1 MGRGICLKV
10 ADALRLSDKP
20 AAMEKSESS
29 RRLYERYAHSLN
41 IAIEAVIANRFRSML
56 TALGIIFGVAAVI
69 AMMAIGNGAKKEIL
83 DQIKLVG
90 VNNIVITPV
99 IEKSGSGNSSSDEES
114 GQKMQKK
121 FSPGLTLED
130 AESIKDIIPTVLR
143 VSPEV
148 NFDSYV
154 IKSGKR
160 SPAKLIGVTN
170 DFFEVYNLKLYAGQY
185 FQEQQLV
192 SGSPVCIIGPSVKA
206 RFFSREDPLGK
217 TIKCG
222 GLWLT
227 VIGVLENRA
236 FQANETMDLGISDY
250 NDHIYAPL
258 QTVLLRYRDRSYVND
273 ASLRQGGSSV
283 VIFDGGITAFSSGS
297 SGSSDDNNN
306 QLDKIVVQVSDS
318 KYLDVTTKALT
329 GMLKRR
335 HQQVNDFQVSVP
347 ELLLKQEQR
356 TKDIFNIVLGVI
368 AGISL
373 VVGGIGIMN
382 IMLASVMERTK
393 EIGIRRATGATKR
406 DVIFQFLSEAILI
419 SISGG
424 VIGIALGV
432 IFAVMIQ
439 RTTGILTI
447 VKPVSIVVSFGV
459 SAFIGILFGYMP
471 AKRASDQDPVESLRY
486 E

>member
-1 MGRGICLKV
+1 MIKMK
-10 ADALRLSDKP
+10 KP
-20 AAMEKSESS
+20 ELQSKF
-29 RRLYERYAHSLN
+29 YERYVHSLN
-41 IAIEAVIANRFRSML
+41 IAVEAVIANRFRSML

-69 AMMAIGNGAKKEIL
+69 AMMAIGNGARKEIL
-83 DQIKLVG
+83 DQMKMVG
-90 VNNIVITPV
+90 VNNIVITPLL
-99 IEKSGSGNSSSDEES
+99 EKSGGEGNSDDEGG
-114 GQKMQKK
+114 GQKLQKK
-121 FSPGLTLED
+121 YSPGLTLED
-130 AESIKDIIPTVLR
+130 AESIRQIIPAVTR

-148 NFDSYV
+148 KYDSYV
-154 IKSGKR
+154 IKEGKR

-170 DFFEVYNLKLYAGQY
+170 DFFEVYNLQLYAGQH
-185 FQEQQLV
+185 FQEQQQV
-192 SGSPVCIIGPSVKA
+192 NGSPVCIIGPSVKA

-222 GLWLT
+222 GIWLT

-236 FQANETMDLGISDY
+236 MQVDETKDLGISDY
-250 NDHIYAPL
+250 NDHIYAPI
-258 QTVLLRYRDRSYVND
+258 QTVMLRFKDRSYVND
-273 ASLRQGGSSV
+273 ASLRQGESSV
-283 VIFDGGITAFSSGS
+283 MFIDGGIAAFSSSS
-297 SGSSDDNNN
+297 SGSMDNNYN
-306 QLDKIVVQVSDS
+306 QLDKIVVQVTDS
-318 KYLDVTTKALT
+318 KYLDATTKALT
-329 GMLKRR
+329 SMLKRR
-335 HQQVNDFQVSVP
+335 HQQVDDFQVSVP

-373 VVGGIGIMN
+373 LVGGIGIMN

-393 EIGIRRATGATKR
+393 EIGIRRATGATRR
-406 DVIFQFLSEAILI
+406 DVIFQFLSEATII

-424 VIGIALGV
+424 VIGIVLGV
-432 IFAVMIQ
+432 VFAVMIQ

-447 VKPVSIVVSFGV
+447 VTPDSIVVSFGV

>member
-1 MGRGICLKV
+1 MNSNRKN
-10 ADALRLSDKP
+10 
-20 AAMEKSESS
+20 
-29 RRLYERYAHSLN
+29 YWQRYVHSIN
-41 IAIEAVIANRFRSML
+41 IAVEAVIANRFRSML

-69 AMMAIGNGAKKEIL
+69 AMMAIGNGARKEIL

-90 VNNIVITPV
+90 VNNIVITP
-99 IEKSGSGNSSSDEES
+99 ELELPGSGGDGDEDES
-114 GQKMQKK
+114 GQKIRKK

-130 AESIKDIIPTVLR
+130 AESIERIIPTVAR

-148 NFDSYV
+148 SYDSYV
-154 IKSGKR
+154 LNSGKR

-170 DFFEVYNLKLYAGQY
+170 DYFKVYNLELFSGQF
-185 FQEQQLV
+185 FQEQHLL
-192 SGSPVCIIGPSVKA
+192 SGSPVCVIGPSVKS
-206 RFFSREDPLGK
+206 RFFSQENPIGK

-222 GLWLT
+222 GIWLT
-227 VIGVLENRA
+227 VIGVLESRV
-236 FQANETMDLGISDY
+236 FQVDESKDIGISDY
-250 NDHIYAPL
+250 NDHIYAPIH
-258 QTVLLRYRDRSYVND
+258 TVLLRYKDRAYVND
-273 ASLRQGGSSV
+273 ATLSRGSSSITFRGGSV
-283 VIFDGGITAFSSGS
+283 VAFSSTAG
-297 SGSSDDNNN
+297 GTTDDNYN
-306 QLDKIVVQVSDS
+306 QIDKIVVQVNDS
-318 KYLDVTTKALT
+318 KFLDVTTQALKN
-329 GMLKRR
+329 MLFRR
-335 HQQVNDFQVSVP
+335 HQQVDDFRISVP

-393 EIGIRRATGATKR
+393 EIGIRRASGATRR
-406 DVIFQFLSEAILI
+406 DVIFQFLSEAIII
-419 SISGG
+419 SVSGG

-432 IFAVMIQ
+432 IFAVVIQ
-439 RTTGILTI
+439 RSTGILTI
-447 VKPVSIVVSFGV
+447 VTPVSILVSFGV

>member
-1 MGRGICLKV
+1 MKKT
-10 ADALRLSDKP
+10 LSKRD
-20 AAMEKSESS
+20 
-29 RRLYERYAHSLN
+29 YQRYVHTLN
-41 IAIEAVIANRFRSML
+41 IAVEAVIANRFRSVL

-69 AMMAIGNGAKKEIL
+69 SMMAIGNGARKEIL

-90 VNNIVITPV
+90 VNNIVITP
-99 IEKSGSGNSSSDEES
+99 ILDETGGSGDENSGEDGG

-130 AESIKDIIPTVLR
+130 AESIQSIIPTVTKISAE
-143 VSPEV
+143 VSY
-148 NFDSYV
+148 DSFV
-154 IKSGKR
+154 LKEGKR
-160 SPAKLIGVTN
+160 SSAKLVGVTN
-170 DFFEVYNLKLYAGQY
+170 DYFEVYNLQLFSGQF
-185 FQEQQLV
+185 FQEQQMIA
-192 SGSPVCIIGPSVKA
+192 GSPVCIIGPSVKS
-206 RFFSREDPLGK
+206 RFFSQEDPLGK

-222 GLWLT
+222 GIWLT
-227 VIGVLENRA
+227 VIGVLENRVM
-236 FQANETMDLGISDY
+236 QVDETKDIGVSDY
-250 NDHIYAPL
+250 NEHIYAPL
-258 QTVLLRYRDRSYVND
+258 QTVLLRYKDRAYVND
-273 ASLRQGGSSV
+273 AALQRGESSMV
-283 VIFDGGITAFSSGS
+283 FIDGGIASFSSSSSGS
-297 SGSSDDNNN
+297 MDDNYN

-329 GMLKRR
+329 AMLSRR
-335 HQQVNDFQVSVP
+335 HQQVDDFRISVP

-393 EIGIRRATGATKR
+393 EIGIRRATGATR
-406 DVIFQFLSEAILI
+406 IDVVFQFLSEAILI

-432 IFAVMIQ
+432 VFALVIQ
-439 RTTGILTI
+439 QTTGILTI
-447 VKPVSIVVSFGV
+447 VTPLSIIVSFGV

>member
-1 MGRGICLKV
+1 METSQAIRHI
-10 ADALRLSDKP
+10 
-20 AAMEKSESS
+20 AMKISANRE
-29 RRLYERYAHSLN
+29 RLYQRYVHALN
-41 IAIEAVIANRFRSML
+41 IAVEAVIANRFRSML

-69 AMMAIGNGAKKEIL
+69 SMMAIGNGARKEIL

-90 VNNIVITPV
+90 VNNIVITPFLDATG
-99 IEKSGSGNSSSDEES
+99 GSGGESDEEGG

-130 AESIKDIIPTVLR
+130 AESIRDVIPTVTR
-143 VSPEV
+143 VSAEV
-148 NFDSYV
+148 SYDSFV
-154 IKSGKR
+154 LKSGKR

-170 DFFEVYNLKLYAGQY
+170 DFFEVYNLKLFAGQY
-185 FQEQQLV
+185 FQEQQMI
-192 SGSPVCIIGPSVKA
+192 SGSPVCIIGPSVKS
-206 RFFSREDPLGK
+206 RFFSQEDPIGK
-217 TIKCG
+217 SIKCG
-222 GLWLT
+222 GIWLT
-227 VIGVLENRA
+227 VIGVLENRIL
-236 FQANETMDLGISDY
+236 QVEESKDIGISDY
-250 NDHIYAPL
+250 NDHIYSPI
-258 QTVLLRYRDRSYVND
+258 QTVLLRYKDRAYIND
-273 ASLRQGGSSV
+273 ASLQQGGSSMM
-283 VIFDGGITAFSSGS
+283 IIDGGMASFSSTS
-297 SGSSDDNNN
+297 SGGVDDNYN

-318 KYLDVTTKALT
+318 KFLDATTKALNN
-329 GMLKRR
+329 MLKRR
-335 HQQVNDFQVSVP
+335 HQQVDDFQVSVP

-373 VVGGIGIMN
+373 IVGGIGIMN

-393 EIGIRRATGATKR
+393 EIGIRRASGATKK
-406 DVIFQFLSEAILI
+406 DVVFQFLSEATII

-424 VIGIALGV
+424 VIGIVLGV
-432 IFAVMIQ
+432 FFAVMIQ

-447 VKPVSIVVSFGV
+447 VTPVSIVVSFGV

>member
-1 MGRGICLKV
+1 MKFKEI
-10 ADALRLSDKP
+10 
-20 AAMEKSESS
+20 SESG
-29 RRLYERYAHSLN
+29 YQRYLHALN
-41 IAIEAVIANRFRSML
+41 IALEAVVANRVRSML

-69 AMMAIGNGAKKEIL
+69 SMMAIGNGARKEIL

-90 VNNIVITPV
+90 VNNIVITPL
-99 IEKSGSGNSSSDEES
+99 IDIS
-114 GQKMQKK
+114 GQGGSDQERSGRKMQKK

-130 AESIKDIIPTVLR
+130 AESIREIIPTVTR
-143 VSPEV
+143 ISPEV
-148 NFDSYV
+148 SYDSHI
-154 IKSGKR
+154 IKGGKR

-170 DFFEVYNLKLYAGQY
+170 DFFMVYNLALSAGGF
-185 FQEQQLV
+185 FQEQQLI
-192 SGSPVCIIGPSVKA
+192 SGSPVCIIGPSVKS
-206 RFFSREDPLGK
+206 RFFSQEDPVGK

-222 GLWLT
+222 GIWLT
-227 VIGVLENRA
+227 VIGVLETRA
-236 FQANETMDLGISDY
+236 LNVERSKDLGVSDY
-250 NDHIYAPL
+250 NDHIYAPI
-258 QTVLLRYRDRSYVND
+258 QTVLLRYRDRAYIND
-273 ASLRQGGSSV
+273 ASLRRSGSSV
-283 VIFDGGITAFSSGS
+283 VIFNGGVTSFSSTSAGPV
-297 SGSSDDNNN
+297 DDNYN

-318 KYLDVTTKALT
+318 RFLNATTDALKN
-329 GMLKRR
+329 LLRRR
-335 HQQVNDFQVSVP
+335 HQQVDDFQVSVP

-393 EIGIRRATGATKR
+393 EIGIRRATGATRR
-406 DVIFQFLSEAILI
+406 DVAFQFLSEAIII
-419 SISGG
+419 SITGG

-432 IFAVMIQ
+432 IFAVMIN

-447 VKPVSIVVSFGV
+447 VTPLSIIVSFGV
-459 SAFIGILFGYMP
+459 SAFIGIMFGYMP

>member
-1 MGRGICLKV
+1 MDNGKNNKRI
-10 ADALRLSDKP
+10 
-20 AAMEKSESS
+20 
-29 RRLYERYAHSLN
+29 YQRYGHSLN
-41 IAIEAVIANRFRSML
+41 IAVEAVIANRFRSML

-69 AMMAIGNGAKKEIL
+69 SMMAIGNGAKKEIL

-90 VNNIVITPV
+90 VNNIVVTP
-99 IEKSGSGNSSSDEES
+99 ILDKEGKSGGGDSDEES

-130 AESIKDIIPTVLR
+130 AESIKKIIPSVTR
-143 VSPEV
+143 VSAEV
-148 NFDSYV
+148 VYESFV
-154 IKSGKR
+154 LKGGKR
-160 SPAKLIGVTN
+160 SSAKLIGVTN
-170 DFFEVYNLKLYAGQY
+170 DFFQVYNLNLVSGQF
-185 FQEQQLV
+185 FQEQHMV
-192 SGSPVCIIGPSVKA
+192 NGSPVCIIGPSVKS
-206 RFFSREDPLGK
+206 RFFSQEDPLGK

-222 GLWLT
+222 GIWLT
-227 VIGVLENRA
+227 VIGVLENRT
-236 FQANETMDLGISDY
+236 FNVEESKDIGVSDY
-250 NDHIYAPL
+250 NDHIYSPIH
-258 QTVLLRYRDRSYVND
+258 TVLLRYKNRSFINE
-273 ASLRQGGSSV
+273 ASLNAGGSA
-283 VIFDGGITAFSSGS
+283 IEFFDGGMVSFSNSSG
-297 SGSSDDNNN
+297 GGADDNNN

-318 KYLDVTTKALT
+318 KFLDATTRALNT
-329 GMLKRR
+329 MLKRR
-335 HQQVNDFQVSVP
+335 HQQVEDFQISVP
-347 ELLLKQEQR
+347 EILLKQEQR

-393 EIGIRRATGATKR
+393 EIGIRRATGATRK
-406 DVIFQFLSEAILI
+406 DVIFQFLSEATII

-432 IFAVMIQ
+432 IFAAFIQ

-447 VKPVSIVVSFGV
+447 VSPLSIIVSFGV